1 MKRPREFTD
10 LQRFIQ
16 RTSTRLAYPR
26 VRSQA
31 DSSLRKLD
39 AEITLL
45 GKESSSSAIS
55 LYNLVTTTTNARL
68 NVTIPAIPLYS
79 NLQSM
84 SKTTNGYG
92 SVTTPSQFEGTFL
105 LTTTNGQAE
114 VDVVRNEDP
123 AGKQRDVHW
132 DFEKMA
138 GGVAKG
144 SKRWGGGYGRHGKGN
159 VVLSSTNAPV
169 RLLL

>member
-1 MKRPREFTD
+1 M
-10 LQRFIQ
+10 QRFRQ
-16 RTSTRLAYPR
+16 RTSTCLVYSL
-26 VRSQA
+26 VRYQA
-31 DSSLRKLD
+31 DWSLRELD
-39 AEITLL
+39 TEITLL
-45 GKESSSSAIS
+45 GKESASATS
-55 LYNLVTTTTNARL
+55 VYNLVTFTTNARL

-79 NLQSM
+79 NLQST
-84 SKTTNGYG
+84 SRTTNGYG
-92 SVTTPSQFEGTFL
+92 SVVTPSQFEGTFL